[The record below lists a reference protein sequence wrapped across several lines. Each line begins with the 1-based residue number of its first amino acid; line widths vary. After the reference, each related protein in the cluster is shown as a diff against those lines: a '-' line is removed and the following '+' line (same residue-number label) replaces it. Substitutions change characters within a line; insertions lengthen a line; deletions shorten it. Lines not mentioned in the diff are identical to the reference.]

1 MSNTKKIIIIISFC
15 TIIFFICTKILSTR
29 FPLVTEGISKKAALN
44 KIATKPSE
52 YYIVKPELWT
62 TSRGWTIESENGR
75 NLDDIELVDNSPQ
88 NQLTSM
94 VLLNEDNNFLVEG
107 TLIDKEKKIV
117 VKSWKFVT
125 PIERDYLHPKK
136 GQKNRWFYPKKYVDQ
151 FDVDNGD
158 YKP

>member
-1 MSNTKKIIIIISFC
+1 MIIISFC
-15 TIIFFICTKILSTR
+15 AFIFLICARILSTR
-29 FPLVTEGISKKAALN
+29 FPLVTEGISKKAALD
-44 KIATKPSE
+44 KIATKSSE

-62 TSRGWTIESENGR
+62 TSRGWTIESENGH
-75 NLDDIELVDNSPQ
+75 NLEDVELVDNSPK
-88 NQLTSM
+88 NQLSSM
-94 VLLNEDNNFLVEG
+94 VLLNEDNNFLVKG

-117 VKSWKFVT
+117 VKSWKFIT
-125 PIERDYLHPKK
+125 PIKRDYLHPKK